1 MNNLN
6 AIITIA
12 YRDFTKLLR
21 DRGRMVATFIFPFI
35 FIGVLGNSLQSNLG
49 DKAGYNFLLFTFIGV
64 IGQTLFQSTASGVIS
79 LIMDRENDF
88 SQELFVSPVS
98 RYAIILGKIVGE
110 SVVSFF
116 QVVGITIFGFIIGI
130 PLDLGRLLSLLPFA
144 ILACLLGGAFGILVL
159 SKLSDQRSAQQVFP
173 FIILPQYFL
182 SGVFNPV
189 KDLPIYLLI
198 LSRISPMTY
207 AVDLMRSVYYQGLPE
222 YSKVVLFNLPLNILI
237 GSTLFIVFLTL
248 GTYFFMQNE
257 RNR

>member
-1 MNNLN
+1 
-6 AIITIA
+6 
-12 YRDFTKLLR
+12 
-21 DRGRMVATFIFPFI
+21 MVATFIFPFI
-35 FIGVLGNSLQSNLG
+35 FIGVLGNSLQANLG

-98 RYAIILGKIVGE
+98 RYAIILGKILGE
-110 SVVSFF
+110 SAVSFF
-116 QVVGITIFGFIIGI
+116 QVVGITIFGFLIGI
-130 PLDLGRLLSLLPFA
+130 PLDFGRLVSLLPFA
-144 ILACLLGGAFGILVL
+144 VLACFLGGAFGIMVL
-159 SKLSDQRSAQQVFP
+159 SRLSDQRSAQQVFP

-237 GSTLFIVFLTL
+237 SSILFLVFLTL